1 MSIFLFHFSSYGFSF
16 AHLRWSSRAEK
27 GEQLLTVANT
37 NRGDD
42 TSPRVFKMM
51 EDYEEIEFPSDPE
64 FFGTS
69 TTIYVR
75 KTG

>member
-1 MSIFLFHFSSYGFSF
+1 
-16 AHLRWSSRAEK
+16 
-27 GEQLLTVANT
+27 
-37 NRGDD
+37 
-42 TSPRVFKMM
+42 MM

-64 FFGTS
+64 FFGTG